1 MHDFVVHF
9 SAYQVIVHEVSDENE
24 DLPADYG
31 SNIGD
36 YKNALQKNLKYY
48 VTAELKNDPVY
59 EDAWNFSVGDGEE
72 KEGFINE
79 KLQRGKMYAVYQRA
93 ITYDEKVNDI
103 CTVPASTIQSIAF
116 SLYLVSF
123 QEMWSL

>member
-1 MHDFVVHF
+1 MAQI
-9 SAYQVIVHEVSDENE
+9 SGTTRTRYR
-24 DLPADYG
+24 
-31 SNIGD
+31 
-36 YKNALQKNLKYY
+36 KTKKYY